1 MDNNISEKLKYFKV
15 SQGSNFRIV
24 WSPKTEKYAVENL
37 NTGNITDFFI
47 DNIAVMRNAD
57 RDFPFDRD
65 DIEPTWTSNYF
76 CGKIN
81 GYYYIIDCDGTLSLK
96 STEPYVVCRNV
107 IVGGA
112 RKEDSNRYIG
122 DFVINKEMK
131 KCENYIGQIC
141 IYVDKYNCKYAMLR
155 YPNNTIQ
162 LFDADGET
170 SVLFVNVK
178 QALKELSRHSFVC
191 RKTKLF
197 GPTESVLLDKE
208 FKIISSCYM

>member
-1 MDNNISEKLKYFKV
+1 MKNNISEELKYFKV
-15 SQGSNFRIV
+15 SHGSYFRIV
-24 WSPKTEKYAVENL
+24 WSPKAEKYAVENL

-57 RDFPFDRD
+57 RNFLFDRD
-65 DIEPTWTSNYF
+65 DIHSTWTSNYF
-76 CGKIN
+76 CGKID
-81 GYYYIIDCDGTLSLK
+81 GYYYIIDCDGNLSLK
-96 STEPYVVCRNV
+96 STNPYVVCRNV

-197 GPTESVLLDKE
+197 GPTESILLDKE